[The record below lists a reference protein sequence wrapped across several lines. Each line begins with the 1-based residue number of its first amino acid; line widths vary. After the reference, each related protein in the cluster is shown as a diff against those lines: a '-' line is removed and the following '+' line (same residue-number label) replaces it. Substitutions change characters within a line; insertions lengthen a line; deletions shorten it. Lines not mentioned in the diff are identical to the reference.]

1 MKDLVGYIVTPQDP
15 QAGQQTTKRRP
26 YRVWFDLSNGERLTA
41 AQLARDPRN
50 TLRHT
55 ANALR
60 ARMAK
65 GEKDIDRI
73 LGPRISPRGRR
84 SKAERQ

>member
-1 MKDLVGYIVTPQDP
+1 MKDLIDYVVTPQDP

-26 YRVWFDLSNGERLTA
+26 YRVWFDLSNGERVNA

-55 ANALR
+55 PTALR
-60 ARMAK
+60 KRMAK
-65 GEKDIDRI
+65 GETDINRI
-73 LGPRISPRGRR
+73 LGPRLDPRGRR